1 MAKRVQVVLN
11 ETVNKLGRM
20 GQVVEV
26 APGYAR
32 NYLLPRGLAEPATPS
47 ALRRVARLQE
57 LERQRLAELKGVA
70 EKQKATLEKLATIT
84 ISMPA
89 GENEALFG
97 SVTPQDVADAIQAI
111 TGETIDRR
119 NMTLPDIRKLGT
131 YTADIKLH
139 PEVSVKLSIQ
149 VVPD

>member
-32 NYLLPRGLAEPATPS
+32 NYLFPRGIAEPATPS
-47 ALRRVARLQE
+47 ALRRVERLQE
-57 LERQRLAELKGVA
+57 KERQRLAELKAIA

-84 ISMPA
+84 ISMPV
-89 GENEALFG
+89 GEKEMLFG
-97 SVTPQDVADAIQAI
+97 SVTPQDVANAIQAI
-111 TGETIDRR
+111 TGETVDRR
-119 NMTLPDIRKLGT
+119 AMVLPEIRKLGT
-131 YTADIKLH
+131 YTAEIKLH
-139 PEVSVKLSIQ
+139 PEVSVKLNIQ
-149 VVPD
+149 VVAD

>member
-32 NYLLPRGLAEPATPS
+32 NYLFPRGIAEPATPS
-47 ALRRVARLQE
+47 ALRRVERLQE
-57 LERQRLAELKGVA
+57 KERQRLAELKGVA

-84 ISMPA
+84 ISMPV
-89 GENEALFG
+89 GEKDMLFG
-97 SVTPQDVADAIQAI
+97 SVTPKDVADAIQAI

-119 NMTLPDIRKLGT
+119 EITLPEIRKLGT
-131 YTADIKLH
+131 YTSEIKLH
-139 PEVSVKLSIQ
+139 PEVSVKLNIQ
-149 VVPD
+149 VVAD

>member
-32 NYLLPRGLAEPATPS
+32 NYLFPRGIAEPATPS
-47 ALRRVARLQE
+47 ALRRVERLQE
-57 LERQRLAELKGVA
+57 KERQRLAALKSIA

-84 ISMPA
+84 ISMPV
-89 GENEALFG
+89 GEKDMLFG

-119 NMTLPDIRKLGT
+119 EMILPEIRKLGT
-131 YTADIKLH
+131 YTAEIKLH
-139 PEVSVKLSIQ
+139 PEVTVKLNIQ
-149 VVPD
+149 VVAD

>member
-32 NYLLPRGLAEPATPS
+32 NYLFPRGIAEPATPS
-47 ALRRVARLQE
+47 ALRRVERLQE
-57 LERQRLAELKGVA
+57 KERQRLAELKVVA

-89 GENEALFG
+89 GEKDMLFG
-97 SVTPQDVADAIQAI
+97 SVTPKDVAEAIQAI
-111 TGETIDRR
+111 TGETVDRR
-119 NMTLPDIRKLGT
+119 DIVLPEIRKLGT
-131 YTADIKLH
+131 YAAEIKLH
-139 PEVSVKLSIQ
+139 PEVSVKLNIQ